1 MGEPLDVLQGTL
13 DLIILR
19 VVSNE
24 PMHGWGVG
32 ERIRQ
37 ISRDALQ
44 IQQGSLY
51 PALHR
56 LERRGFIQ
64 SKWQDSD
71 NNRRSR
77 YYSLTRAGR
86 KQLERDTHEWA
97 RHVEAMQLILQA

>member
-24 PMHGWGVG
+24 PMHGWGIG

-86 KQLERDTHEWA
+86 KQLERDTQEWA